1 MSKLEAAYTG
11 SPLVRQIFVYGNS
24 ERSFLLAVV
33 VPTPEVLERYAD
45 SPDALKPLIQ
55 DSLQQVA
62 KDAELQSYEI
72 PRDFIVET
80 VPFTVESGLLSTRE
94 SCCAPS

>member
-1 MSKLEAAYTG
+1 EGYYKTGDVVAELGPDHLKYLDRVKNVLKLAQGEFVAVSKLEAAYTG

-45 SPDALKPLIQ
+45 
-55 DSLQQVA
+55 
-62 KDAELQSYEI
+62 
-72 PRDFIVET
+72 
-80 VPFTVESGLLSTRE
+80 
-94 SCCAPS
+94 